1 MVRSRPFVGSLAFRL
16 LLLAAVPF
24 VALAVLAGERI
35 DTQRTQRDH
44 AREVVDII
52 AVRRDAVRV
61 YVPKNIERIAME
73 GMARVDELGYPRALV
88 VAATGI
94 DFESLERENHRAFD
108 AALDQLQTA
117 NGDLVLRDGSTLD
130 ESLGN
135 VRANIRTLRDDL
147 ALRSASPQAIRAAF
161 DDLDAVLEEV
171 LDNDGELD
179 LDDAATSHFESD
191 LHEELGALAGYVGS
205 AGGRGRQLLTAI
217 LYEDD
222 NRIFDVVRADGR
234 HAAMSDTYR
243 TLLDDDERPE
253 FDAVRSQLEPLDPE
267 TIAQFAEFDLDNFD
281 QDLIATATGVL
292 DNHRTYL
299 AAIDEYADGRH
310 AMLADQAR
318 STAEHASRQL
328 TNTQLLLFVV
338 GGITALLVAL
348 GTVATLLPLRRL
360 TRRAETISA
369 GNIVVDPLPV
379 RGSNDI
385 RSLTRTTNEMT
396 ALLGEV
402 EYEIH
407 RLADGNFETGY
418 EVDLPGTIG
427 ESLQTSM
434 NRLHDITRQLQR
446 SEQLASAI
454 VAGAGDAIWTVD
466 EHGIIVTANEAS
478 ARLVG
483 IAADDQPGRSIAEF
497 LDAETGEATM
507 RSAAGQE
514 WSVLVS
520 TSTIEHDD
528 DPVRVVIAHDIS
540 ERLDF
545 EHQLA
550 LQARRDPLTGL
561 PNRLAV
567 IERIRDLLAAGTRA
581 SVLYLDLD
589 GFKSVNDLRGHGM
602 GDDVLA
608 EVGRRLKANV
618 HDGDLVGR
626 LGGDE
631 FIVVSTSLLA
641 ADDVADLG
649 SRLIGT
655 IEQPFSSE
663 ELINLSASIGVVAL
677 DGHDDAETV
686 ISEADSALYQA
697 KHRGKGRLEV
707 FDRRLQA
714 AMTEKTELELAL
726 RRAIPNDELVL
737 HLQPIIDLHTNR
749 VDGAEALVRW
759 LRPGHGLV
767 PPNDFIPLA
776 ERSSLII
783 DLDRWV
789 IEQCCE
795 RLAAWRRD
803 RPDLSLRLAVNISG
817 RHLMDGNL
825 VADVAAALSR
835 TGADPGMLEIELTET
850 HLLGDLDRAVSSLT
864 ALRERGVRVSIDDFG
879 TGYSA
884 MNYLRQL
891 PIDAIKIDRSFV
903 VAATTSAADAS
914 VVDAVMAIGRS
925 HGLEVIAE
933 GIETA
938 DHLDFVRERGCNR
951 AQGFLIAR
959 PVPADE
965 AERMLLDQVRVSAG

>member
-1 MVRSRPFVGSLAFRL
+1 
-16 LLLAAVPF
+16 
-24 VALAVLAGERI
+24 
-35 DTQRTQRDH
+35 
-44 AREVVDII
+44 VVDII

-88 VAATGI
+88 VASTGI
-94 DFESLERENHRAFD
+94 DFESIERDNHRAFD
-108 AALDQLQTA
+108 AALDQLQND
-117 NGDLVLRDGSTLD
+117 NGDLVLSDGTTLD
-130 ESLGN
+130 QSLGD
-135 VRANIRTLRDDL
+135 VRANLRTLRDDL
-147 ALRSASPQAIRAAF
+147 GLRVASPQAIRAAF
-161 DDLDAVLEEV
+161 DDLDAVLDEV
-171 LDNDGELD
+171 LESDGGLEP
-179 LDDAATSHFESD
+179 DDAATTHLESE
-191 LHEELGALAGYVGS
+191 LHVELRALAGFVGT
-205 AGGRGRQLLTAI
+205 AGGRGRQLLGAI
-217 LYEDD
+217 LYDGD
-222 NRIFDVVRADGR
+222 GRVFDVVRADGR
-234 HAAMSDTYR
+234 HAAMADSYS
-243 TLLDDDERPE
+243 TLLDDDERAA
-253 FDAVRSQLEPLDPE
+253 FDTVRSQLEPLDTE
-267 TIAQFAEFDLDNFD
+267 TIAQIAQVDLNEFD
-281 QDLIATATGVL
+281 QGIIATATGLL
-292 DNHRTYL
+292 DNHRTYV
-299 AAIDEYADGRH
+299 ASIDQYADARH
-310 AMLADQAR
+310 AMLADRAR
-318 STAEHASRQL
+318 ETAERASGQL
-328 TNTQLLLFVV
+328 ANTQLLLFMV

-348 GTVATLLPLRRL
+348 GSVAALLPLRRL
-360 TRRAETISA
+360 TRRAEAISA
-369 GNIVVDPLPV
+369 GNIVVDPLPI

-407 RLADGNFETGY
+407 RLADGDLESGY

-466 EHGIIVTANEAS
+466 ERGTIITANEAS

-483 IAADDQPGRSIAEF
+483 IEVGDQAGRTISEF
-497 LDAETGEATM
+497 LSAGTGEATM
-507 RSAAGQE
+507 RSATGEE

-520 TSTIEHDD
+520 TSTIENAD
-528 DPVRVVIAHDIS
+528 DPLRVVIAHDIS

-545 EHQLA
+545 EQQLA
-550 LQARRDPLTGL
+550 LQARRDPLTNL

-567 IERIRDLLAAGTRA
+567 AERIRELLASGTRA

-608 EVGRRLKANV
+608 EIGRRLKANI
-618 HDGDLVGR
+618 HDDDLVGR

-631 FIVVSTSLLA
+631 FIVISTTLLDL
-641 ADDVADLG
+641 DDVADLG

-663 ELINLSASIGVVAL
+663 ELINLSASIGVVVL
-677 DGHDDAETV
+677 DGHQNAETV

-707 FDRRLQA
+707 FDRELQA
-714 AMTEKTELELAL
+714 AMTHQTELELAL
-726 RRAIPNDELVL
+726 RRAIPHGELVL
-737 HLQPIIDLHTNR
+737 HLQPIINLQTNR
-749 VDGAEALVRW
+749 IDGAEALVRW
-759 LRPGHGLV
+759 VRPGYGLV
-767 PPNDFIPLA
+767 QPNDFIPLA

-795 RLAAWRRD
+795 RLAAWRRE
-803 RPDLSLRLAVNISG
+803 RPDLNLRLAVNISG
-817 RHLMDGNL
+817 RHLMEGNL
-825 VADVAAALSR
+825 VADVSAALSR

-864 ALRERGVRVSIDDFG
+864 SLRERGVRVSIDDFG

-903 VAATTSAADAS
+903 VAATTSHVDAS

-933 GIETA
+933 GIETV
-938 DHLDFVRERGCNR
+938 DHLEFVRERGCTR

-965 AERMLLDQVRVSAG
+965 AERILFERIGVSAG

>member
-1 MVRSRPFVGSLAFRL
+1 M
-16 LLLAAVPF
+16 
-24 VALAVLAGERI
+24 
-35 DTQRTQRDH
+35 
-44 AREVVDII
+44 
-52 AVRRDAVRV
+52 
-61 YVPKNIERIAME
+61 AME

-88 VAATGI
+88 VAATGF

-108 AALDQLQTA
+108 TALDHLQTEH
-117 NGDLVLRDGSTLD
+117 GHLVLEDGTTLD

-135 VRANIRTLRDDL
+135 VRANLRTLRDDL
-147 ALRSASPQAIRAAF
+147 AVRAASPQAIRAAF
-161 DDLDAVLEEV
+161 DDLDDVLDEV
-171 LDNDGELD
+171 LDSDGGLD
-179 LDDAATSHFESD
+179 PAQAAASHFESD
-191 LHEELGALAGYVGS
+191 LHEELSALSGYVGS
-205 AGGRGRQLLTAI
+205 AGGRGRLLLTAI
-217 LYEDD
+217 LYDHD
-222 NRIFDVVRADGR
+222 ARVFDVVSADGR
-234 HAAMSDTYR
+234 HAAMADTYR
-243 TLLDDDERPE
+243 HLLDDDERTE
-253 FDAVRSQLEPLDPE
+253 FDAVRSQLDPLDPVTVME
-267 TIAQFAEFDLDNFD
+267 IGSFDLATFD
-281 QDLIATATGVL
+281 QDLIGVATGML

-299 AAIDEYADGRH
+299 AAIDEYADARH
-310 AMLADQAR
+310 AMLAEEAR
-318 STAEHASRQL
+318 DTADHASRQL
-328 TNTQLLLFVV
+328 TNTQLLLFAV
-338 GGITALLVAL
+338 GGITALLVVL

-360 TRRAETISA
+360 TRRAEAISA

-379 RGSNDI
+379 RGPNDI

-402 EYEIH
+402 EHEIH
-407 RLADGNFETGY
+407 RLADGEFESGY

-466 EHGIIVTANEAS
+466 QRGTIVTANEAS
-478 ARLVG
+478 AQLLG
-483 IAADDQPGRSIAEF
+483 MPADDQRGHSISEF
-497 LDAETGEATM
+497 LTAGTGEARM
-507 RSAAGQE
+507 RSALGQE

-520 TSTIEHDD
+520 TSTIENAD

-567 IERIRDLLAAGTRA
+567 IERIRDLLATGTRA

-602 GDDVLA
+602 GDVVLA

-618 HDGDLVGR
+618 SDGDLVGR

-641 ADDVADLG
+641 DDDIADLG

-655 IEQPFSSE
+655 VEQPFSSE
-663 ELINLSASIGVVAL
+663 ELINLSASIGVVIL

-697 KHRGKGRLEV
+697 KYRGKGRLEV

-714 AMTEKTELELAL
+714 AMTQKTELELAL

-795 RLAAWRRD
+795 HLAAWRRD
-803 RPDLSLRLAVNISG
+803 RPDLHLRLAVNISG

-825 VADVAAALSR
+825 VADVAAALAR

-938 DHLDFVRERGCNR
+938 EHLEFVRDRGCNR

-959 PVPADE
+959 PVPAGE